1 MSDVVITAGKFIRA
15 SGPGQ
20 VQPFNAGMEA
30 MKAALDAATT
40 NVCSD
45 ITNGILDN
53 FSEIPGI
60 GFIFWWFRNGCNIW

>member
-1 MSDVVITAGKFIRA
+1 
-15 SGPGQ
+15 
-20 VQPFNAGMEA
+20 VQPFNADMEA
-30 MKAALDAATT
+30 MRAALDAATT